1 MSIRVFILLL
11 AAALCS
17 CGSVHKGVDPLGSEV
32 AVYRNGKGEVVK
44 HIRRT
49 DDPEVGVITTVVV
62 YAKR

>member
-1 MSIRVFILLL
+1 MRVFILLL

-17 CGSVHKGVDPLGSEV
+17 CGSVQKGVDPLGSEV
-32 AVYRNGKGEVVK
+32 AVYRNSKGEVVK

-49 DDPEVGVITTVVV
+49 DNPEVGVITTVVV